1 MKRISWLAAAC
12 VAGWA
17 AARLAAA
24 DRWRP
29 IEAPAAPLLSFTP
42 HVTAAALLS
51 PLVLRRKGPAATA
64 ALAGAALAAVML
76 PRTLQRPQPMTRG
89 PVLRVITANL
99 MHGHADEEALV
110 GLVRRC
116 GADVL
121 FLQ

>member
-24 DRWRP
+24 DRRRL

-42 HVTAAALLS
+42 HVTAAALVS

-64 ALAGAALAAVML
+64 VIAGAALAAVVL
-76 PRTLQRPQPMTRG
+76 PR
-89 PVLRVITANL
+89 
-99 MHGHADEEALV
+99 
-110 GLVRRC
+110 RC
-116 GADVL
+116 TGRSR
-121 FLQ
+121 